1 MINKKYFF
9 LLIAIFFAFVAVD
22 AQTEKK
28 IGVITSTKQERQFN
42 PKFIGK
48 LEQKLE
54 TVEHKL
60 SDAFATYDIRALK
73 SLLSDDLDVMGLTA
87 PNVKKAIIDMAA
99 GSQKFEKEY
108 RVTSVEKSDLRIRIV
123 NDIGIVTGRLT
134 IDYKKENGAGSSVQN
149 FMNIWSKDKRGRW
162 KCIAMSTDGQKL
174 IHYTLF

>member
-1 MINKKYFF
+1 MTNKKNLV
-9 LLIAIFFAFVAVD
+9 LLFMILFAFLAVD

-28 IGVITSTKQERQFN
+28 AVLVTSAKRERQFN
-42 PKFIGK
+42 PDFIGK
-48 LEQKLE
+48 PEQKLE
-54 TVEHKL
+54 MIEHKL
-60 SDAFATYDIRALK
+60 SDAFANYDIRALNN
-73 SLLSDDLDVMGLTA
+73 LLSDNLDVMGLTA
-87 PNVKKAIIDMAA
+87 PNVKKAIIDMAS

-149 FMNIWSKDKRGRW
+149 FMNVWSKDKRGRW